1 MTAID
6 LFAGA
11 GGFTAGAGLAGLP
24 VAWAAN
30 HWRPAVD
37 CHAANH
43 PEVTH
48 ACQDLHQA
56 DWTAVP
62 RHDVLLAS
70 PACQGHS
77 PARGKDRPHHD
88 ACRATA
94 WAVVSCAEVHRPA
107 RIVVE
112 NVPAFRRWVLFPVWL
127 DALRRLGYAIT
138 EALADAAD
146 AGVPQHRERLFVCG
160 FLGASAAPDLVLP
173 RRDHVAAGSVVSF
186 SGADGWSRVQGL
198 CPATRARWHE
208 GHRAHGE
215 RFLLAYY
222 GSARGGRSLERPLG
236 TVTTVDRYALVCGDR
251 LRMLS
256 VEEYRRTMGF
266 PAGYVLPANR
276 RDATKLL
283 GNAVPPPLAADVIRA
298 VIEA

>member
-1 MTAID
+1 M
-6 LFAGA
+6 
-11 GGFTAGAGLAGLP
+11 AGLP
-24 VAWAAN
+24 VTWAAN
-30 HWRPAVD
+30 HWRTAVD
-37 CHAANH
+37 FHAANH

-112 NVPAFRRWVLFPVWL
+112 NVPAFRRWALFLVWL
-127 DALRRLGYAIT
+127 EALRRLGYALT
-138 EALADAAD
+138 EVVADAAD

-160 FLGASAAPDLVLP
+160 FRGASAAPELALP
-173 RRDHVAAGSVVSF
+173 RRDHVAAGAWLDF
-186 SGADGWSRVQGL
+186 AGAEGWSRVRGL
-198 CPATRARWHE
+198 CSATRARWRR
-208 GHRAHGE
+208 GRRAHGE

-256 VEEYRRTMGF
+256 VGEYRQAMGF
-266 PAGYVLPANR
+266 PAGYVLPDNR
-276 RDATKLL
+276 KDATKLL